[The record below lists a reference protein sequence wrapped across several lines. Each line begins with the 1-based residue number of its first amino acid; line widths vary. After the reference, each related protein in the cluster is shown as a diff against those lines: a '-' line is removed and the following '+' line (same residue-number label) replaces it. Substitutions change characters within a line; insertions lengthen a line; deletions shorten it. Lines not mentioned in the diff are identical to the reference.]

1 MSEIK
6 FADGKLAEQQ
16 KIDISRLFS
25 LFQYQKQ
32 FQPNYIVWTQA
43 SRSAWWE

>member
-16 KIDISRLFS
+16 KIDISRLFHCS
-25 LFQYQKQ
+25 STKNNSNL
-32 FQPNYIVWTQA
+32 TT
-43 SRSAWWE
+43 

>member
-16 KIDISRLFS
+16 KIDISRLVTRTI
-25 LFQYQKQ
+25 
-32 FQPNYIVWTQA
+32 PT
-43 SRSAWWE
+43 